1 LHALVRNM
9 EVQFYNSYKKWEFM
23 EESELQQNIRNLKYY
38 IIGNCGIK
46 CGYMSLKLSDIEDKL
61 IDLLQKFSKNEE
73 LKLDIMAI
81 LCSLVKD
88 EQYRCSKAEDDFAT
102 KLLMQ
107 EIETGSMRY
116 VEYCLSYLRNRKVH
130 LCKNEK
136 ALQGIL
142 RYIQISERIQYNM
155 AAIFASA
162 CKDYNCKKVIVKSG
176 ALSYLLPLMFSFL
189 PKFKVCG
196 LKFVAALL
204 YKSYGAAILLSGV
217 SYNGVPLPV
226 HLKECLS
233 SGNVY
238 IVQLYAAKCLIYFY
252 RIKCLKDIRPFIIK
266 KLIPTIL
273 QIISAPDNYVRKL
286 LKAEACEA
294 LAYCIED
301 DPELQYM
308 VHWNQLI
315 LQTFNQCN
323 SLSFIKNK
331 DVETIAAHIGSLKCI
346 SSIIGG
352 NENIRRRVLGQIVD
366 MDAYLLQM
374 LTLEECPDDLK
385 LAVYRCLLSMS
396 RSVEQLRTVFHHC
409 LICKAL
415 KDIVHAP
422 NTKFVDVIS
431 SLLCN
436 LVLEFSPLQSVIL
449 EYDFL
454 ATVCEWLHDDS
465 HNLRL
470 NAAWILM
477 NMSYRADVDMKNSI
491 VQALPPLN
499 ILYMLTEDKSE
510 ALVVSRLLGLL
521 RNLLAEANFTDEL
534 MSNHGA
540 TIIEIFLEV
549 LRGRFEECCKEQVLY
564 ALANT
569 ATGVEARKQLLKND
583 AIFEMIS
590 KFINHCN
597 AELQIA
603 SVRCVHN
610 LLMPRLG
617 DVIGDA
623 VLLDRI
629 LQKFN
634 VVKHLKENKKE
645 KTLVDVSCP
654 AIVNEYNKYMGGVD
668 LARMLRALYPID
680 HRSRKWYRR
689 IFLDT
694 PRGKAL
700 TKVNKAYARKS
711 CGRASVT
718 ANTETSRRRV
728 RRPEPTKLISSVLVQ
743 DKKGCK
749 GGVTTNLDVA
759 AVIRRTLH
767 GDDCPVDE
775 HTAYR
780 MEKRAIL
787 KKAKEVRSA
796 MYKQRVKRFPRLP
809 RDRQDLVLAD
819 EFTRTK
825 SGKAFLLTQ
834 SASKHILIFSTAGS
848 IKLLAAMQT
857 WGMDGT
863 FKVVPYWYEQLFTI
877 HAFAAGKLVPAVCCL
892 CTDKDIGTNKF
903 ISQALISRAAVLE
916 DDLNPD
922 IIICDFETALIP
934 AIQRYFPNAQVQGC
948 YFYFCQAVHR
958 KVGELG
964 LKTRYRQ
971 HEETRRKI
979 KMLLAT
985 AFLPVPHVNTGV
997 ILLEAGT
1004 TGPITTW
1011 KVGII
1016 GSTKKRVLLT
1026 RNPAA
1031 GSIRQI
1037 SSRYAEKQQR
1047 VMIYT
1052 RECTSG
1058 RRTSER
1064 FLEALMCLTLKPI

>member
-1 LHALVRNM
+1 
-9 EVQFYNSYKKWEFM
+9 
-23 EESELQQNIRNLKYY
+23 
-38 IIGNCGIK
+38 
-46 CGYMSLKLSDIEDKL
+46 MSLKLSDIEDKL

-88 EQYRCSKAEDDFAT
+88 EQYRSSKAEDDFAT

-162 CKDYNCKKVIVKSG
+162 CK
-176 ALSYLLPLMFSFL
+176 
-189 PKFKVCG
+189 FKVCG

-238 IVQLYAAKCLIYFY
+238 IVQLYAAKWFVSLFCLRFSTVFINFGSLFSLIYFY

-273 QIISAPDNYVRKL
+273 QIISAPDNYVRRL

-308 VHWNQLI
+308 
-315 LQTFNQCN
+315 
-323 SLSFIKNK
+323 NK

-415 KDIVHAP
+415 KD
-422 NTKFVDVIS
+422 
-431 SLLCN
+431 
-436 LVLEFSPLQSVIL
+436 VIL

-477 NMSYRADVDMKNSI
+477 
-491 VQALPPLN
+491 
-499 ILYMLTEDKSE
+499 
-510 ALVVSRLLGLL
+510 
-521 RNLLAEANFTDEL
+521 FTDEL

-549 LRGRFEECCKEQVLY
+549 LRGNFEECCQEQVLY

-597 AELQIA
+597 AEMQIA

-634 VVKHLKENKKE
+634 VVK
-645 KTLVDVSCP
+645 
-654 AIVNEYNKYMGGVD
+654 
-668 LARMLRALYPID
+668 
-680 HRSRKWYRR
+680 
-689 IFLDT
+689 
-694 PRGKAL
+694 
-700 TKVNKAYARKS
+700 
-711 CGRASVT
+711 
-718 ANTETSRRRV
+718 
-728 RRPEPTKLISSVLVQ
+728 
-743 DKKGCK
+743 
-749 GGVTTNLDVA
+749 NL
-759 AVIRRTLH
+759 
-767 GDDCPVDE
+767 
-775 HTAYR
+775 
-780 MEKRAIL
+780 
-787 KKAKEVRSA
+787 KEVRSHD
-796 MYKQRVKRFPRLP
+796 M
-809 RDRQDLVLAD
+809 
-819 EFTRTK
+819 
-825 SGKAFLLTQ
+825 
-834 SASKHILIFSTAGS
+834 
-848 IKLLAAMQT
+848 
-857 WGMDGT
+857 
-863 FKVVPYWYEQLFTI
+863 
-877 HAFAAGKLVPAVCCL
+877 CL
-892 CTDKDIGTNKF
+892 CF
-903 ISQALISRAAVLE
+903 WY
-916 DDLNPD
+916 
-922 IIICDFETALIP
+922 DF
-934 AIQRYFPNAQVQGC
+934 
-948 YFYFCQAVHR
+948 FYFFLFQ
-958 KVGELG
+958 
-964 LKTRYRQ
+964 
-971 HEETRRKI
+971 I
-979 KMLLAT
+979 KYFFDLYEIVDMRC
-985 AFLPVPHVNTGV
+985 
-997 ILLEAGT
+997 
-1004 TGPITTW
+1004 
-1011 KVGII
+1011 
-1016 GSTKKRVLLT
+1016 S
-1026 RNPAA
+1026 
-1031 GSIRQI
+1031 
-1037 SSRYAEKQQR
+1037 
-1047 VMIYT
+1047 
-1052 RECTSG
+1052 
-1058 RRTSER
+1058 
-1064 FLEALMCLTLKPI
+1064 

>member
-1 LHALVRNM
+1 FGTWKSNFIIHIKNGNLWKN
-9 EVQFYNSYKKWEFM
+9 
-23 EESELQQNIRNLKYY
+23 QNFNKI
-38 IIGNCGIK
+38 
-46 CGYMSLKLSDIEDKL
+46 S
-61 IDLLQKFSKNEE
+61 E

-88 EQYRCSKAEDDFAT
+88 EQYSCSKAEDDFAT

-116 VEYCLSYLRNRKVH
+116 IEYCLSYLRNRKVH

-136 ALQGIL
+136 ALQSIL

-162 CKDYNCKKVIVKSG
+162 C
-176 ALSYLLPLMFSFL
+176 
-189 PKFKVCG
+189 KFKVCG

-233 SGNVY
+233 NGNY
-238 IVQLYAAKCLIYFY
+238 FFFINFGSLFSLIYFY

-331 DVETIAAHIGSLKCI
+331 DVEAIAAHIGSLKCI

-396 RSVEQLRTVFHHC
+396 RSVEQLRT
-409 LICKAL
+409 
-415 KDIVHAP
+415 IVQAP

-477 NMSYRADVDMKNSI
+477 NMSYRADVELKNSI

-510 ALVVSRLLGLL
+510 ALVVSRILGLL

-534 MSNHGA
+534 MSNHAA

-549 LRGRFEECCKEQVLY
+549 LRGRFEECCQEQVLY

-610 LLMPRLG
+610 LLMPRLVYYYEIFHVYIIYDLFSIQG

-634 VVKHLKENKKE
+634 IVKHLKE
-645 KTLVDVSCP
+645 
-654 AIVNEYNKYMGGVD
+654 
-668 LARMLRALYPID
+668 
-680 HRSRKWYRR
+680 
-689 IFLDT
+689 
-694 PRGKAL
+694 
-700 TKVNKAYARKS
+700 
-711 CGRASVT
+711 
-718 ANTETSRRRV
+718 
-728 RRPEPTKLISSVLVQ
+728 
-743 DKKGCK
+743 
-749 GGVTTNLDVA
+749 
-759 AVIRRTLH
+759 
-767 GDDCPVDE
+767 
-775 HTAYR
+775 
-780 MEKRAIL
+780 
-787 KKAKEVRSA
+787 VRS
-796 MYKQRVKRFPRLP
+796 
-809 RDRQDLVLAD
+809 
-819 EFTRTK
+819 
-825 SGKAFLLTQ
+825 
-834 SASKHILIFSTAGS
+834 H
-848 IKLLAAMQT
+848 
-857 WGMDGT
+857 
-863 FKVVPYWYEQLFTI
+863 
-877 HAFAAGKLVPAVCCL
+877 
-892 CTDKDIGTNKF
+892 DIAN
-903 ISQALISRAAVLE
+903 
-916 DDLNPD
+916 
-922 IIICDFETALIP
+922 
-934 AIQRYFPNAQVQGC
+934 
-948 YFYFCQAVHR
+948 
-958 KVGELG
+958 
-964 LKTRYRQ
+964 
-971 HEETRRKI
+971 
-979 KMLLAT
+979 
-985 AFLPVPHVNTGV
+985 
-997 ILLEAGT
+997 
-1004 TGPITTW
+1004 
-1011 KVGII
+1011 
-1016 GSTKKRVLLT
+1016 VLLV
-1026 RNPAA
+1026 
-1031 GSIRQI
+1031 GDK
-1037 SSRYAEKQQR
+1037 SSFYWIVSHCI
-1047 VMIYT
+1047 VM
-1052 RECTSG
+1052 
-1058 RRTSER
+1058 
-1064 FLEALMCLTLKPI
+1064 

>member
-1 LHALVRNM
+1 M

-88 EQYRCSKAEDDFAT
+88 EQYRSSKAEDDFAT

-217 SYNGVPLPV
+217 TMEF
-226 HLKECLS
+226 HCQFILK
-233 SGNVY
+233 NVCRVA
-238 IVQLYAAKCLIYFY
+238 ILIYFY

-396 RSVEQLRTVFHHC
+396 RSVEQLRT
-409 LICKAL
+409 
-415 KDIVHAP
+415 IVHAP

-477 NMSYRADVDMKNSI
+477 NMSYRADVDLKNSI

-549 LRGRFEECCKEQVLY
+549 LRGRFEECCQEQVLY

-634 VVKHLKENKKE
+634 VVK
-645 KTLVDVSCP
+645 
-654 AIVNEYNKYMGGVD
+654 
-668 LARMLRALYPID
+668 
-680 HRSRKWYRR
+680 
-689 IFLDT
+689 
-694 PRGKAL
+694 
-700 TKVNKAYARKS
+700 
-711 CGRASVT
+711 
-718 ANTETSRRRV
+718 
-728 RRPEPTKLISSVLVQ
+728 
-743 DKKGCK
+743 
-749 GGVTTNLDVA
+749 NL
-759 AVIRRTLH
+759 
-767 GDDCPVDE
+767 
-775 HTAYR
+775 
-780 MEKRAIL
+780 
-787 KKAKEVRSA
+787 KEVRSHD
-796 MYKQRVKRFPRLP
+796 M
-809 RDRQDLVLAD
+809 
-819 EFTRTK
+819 
-825 SGKAFLLTQ
+825 
-834 SASKHILIFSTAGS
+834 
-848 IKLLAAMQT
+848 
-857 WGMDGT
+857 
-863 FKVVPYWYEQLFTI
+863 
-877 HAFAAGKLVPAVCCL
+877 CL
-892 CTDKDIGTNKF
+892 CFWADKT
-903 ISQALISRAAVLE
+903 L
-916 DDLNPD
+916 
-922 IIICDFETALIP
+922 
-934 AIQRYFPNAQVQGC
+934 
-948 YFYFCQAVHR
+948 H
-958 KVGELG
+958 
-964 LKTRYRQ
+964 
-971 HEETRRKI
+971 
-979 KMLLAT
+979 
-985 AFLPVPHVNTGV
+985 
-997 ILLEAGT
+997 
-1004 TGPITTW
+1004 
-1011 KVGII
+1011 
-1016 GSTKKRVLLT
+1016 
-1026 RNPAA
+1026 
-1031 GSIRQI
+1031 
-1037 SSRYAEKQQR
+1037 
-1047 VMIYT
+1047 
-1052 RECTSG
+1052 
-1058 RRTSER
+1058 
-1064 FLEALMCLTLKPI
+1064 MCI

>member
-1 LHALVRNM
+1 MGIYGRIRTSTKY
-9 EVQFYNSYKKWEFM
+9 QFY
-23 EESELQQNIRNLKYY
+23 
-38 IIGNCGIK
+38 GIVI
-46 CGYMSLKLSDIEDKL
+46 CCMSVQ
-61 IDLLQKFSKNEE
+61 LLQK

-116 VEYCLSYLRNRKVH
+116 IEYCLSYLRNRKVH
-130 LCKNEK
+130 LCKVSSVNEN
-136 ALQGIL
+136 ALQSIL
-142 RYIQISERIQYNM
+142 RYIHISERIQYNM

-162 CKDYNCKKVIVKSG
+162 C
-176 ALSYLLPLMFSFL
+176 
-189 PKFKVCG
+189 KFKVCG

-238 IVQLYAAKCLIYFY
+238 IVQLYAAKWYVSLFCLRFSTVFINFGSLFSLIYFY

-331 DVETIAAHIGSLKCI
+331 DVEAIAAHIGSLKCI

-396 RSVEQLRTVFHHC
+396 RSVEQLRT
-409 LICKAL
+409 
-415 KDIVHAP
+415 IVHAP

-477 NMSYRADVDMKNSI
+477 NMSYRADVELKNSI

-534 MSNHGA
+534 MGNHAA

-549 LRGRFEECCKEQVLY
+549 LRGNFEECCQEQVLY

-590 KFINHCN
+590 KFINHYN
-597 AELQIA
+597 TELQIA

-610 LLMPRLG
+610 LLMPRLEVHYYEIFDVYIIYDLFSIQG

-634 VVKHLKENKKE
+634 IVKHLKE
-645 KTLVDVSCP
+645 
-654 AIVNEYNKYMGGVD
+654 
-668 LARMLRALYPID
+668 
-680 HRSRKWYRR
+680 
-689 IFLDT
+689 
-694 PRGKAL
+694 
-700 TKVNKAYARKS
+700 
-711 CGRASVT
+711 
-718 ANTETSRRRV
+718 
-728 RRPEPTKLISSVLVQ
+728 
-743 DKKGCK
+743 
-749 GGVTTNLDVA
+749 
-759 AVIRRTLH
+759 
-767 GDDCPVDE
+767 
-775 HTAYR
+775 
-780 MEKRAIL
+780 
-787 KKAKEVRSA
+787 VRSHDTCLWI
-796 MYKQRVKRFPRLP
+796 VS
-809 RDRQDLVLAD
+809 LVLMFYWLAINRV
-819 EFTRTK
+819 FIG
-825 SGKAFLLTQ
+825 SLLI
-834 SASKHILIFSTAGS
+834 AELWRNNIGS
-848 IKLLAAMQT
+848 IA
-857 WGMDGT
+857 
-863 FKVVPYWYEQLFTI
+863 
-877 HAFAAGKLVPAVCCL
+877 
-892 CTDKDIGTNKF
+892 
-903 ISQALISRAAVLE
+903 
-916 DDLNPD
+916 
-922 IIICDFETALIP
+922 
-934 AIQRYFPNAQVQGC
+934 
-948 YFYFCQAVHR
+948 
-958 KVGELG
+958 
-964 LKTRYRQ
+964 
-971 HEETRRKI
+971 
-979 KMLLAT
+979 
-985 AFLPVPHVNTGV
+985 
-997 ILLEAGT
+997 
-1004 TGPITTW
+1004 
-1011 KVGII
+1011 
-1016 GSTKKRVLLT
+1016 
-1026 RNPAA
+1026 
-1031 GSIRQI
+1031 
-1037 SSRYAEKQQR
+1037 
-1047 VMIYT
+1047 
-1052 RECTSG
+1052 
-1058 RRTSER
+1058 
-1064 FLEALMCLTLKPI
+1064 

>member
-1 LHALVRNM
+1 
-9 EVQFYNSYKKWEFM
+9 M

-88 EQYRCSKAEDDFAT
+88 EQYRSSKAEDDFAT

-238 IVQLYAAKCLIYFY
+238 IVQLYAAKWFVSLFCLRFSTVFINFGSLFSLIYFY

-273 QIISAPDNYVRKL
+273 QIISAPDNYVRRL

-477 NMSYRADVDMKNSI
+477 NMSYRADVDLKNSI

-549 LRGRFEECCKEQVLY
+549 LRGRFEECCQEQVLY

-597 AELQIA
+597 AEMQIA

-634 VVKHLKENKKE
+634 VVK
-645 KTLVDVSCP
+645 
-654 AIVNEYNKYMGGVD
+654 
-668 LARMLRALYPID
+668 
-680 HRSRKWYRR
+680 
-689 IFLDT
+689 
-694 PRGKAL
+694 
-700 TKVNKAYARKS
+700 
-711 CGRASVT
+711 
-718 ANTETSRRRV
+718 
-728 RRPEPTKLISSVLVQ
+728 
-743 DKKGCK
+743 
-749 GGVTTNLDVA
+749 NL
-759 AVIRRTLH
+759 
-767 GDDCPVDE
+767 
-775 HTAYR
+775 
-780 MEKRAIL
+780 
-787 KKAKEVRSA
+787 KEVRSHD
-796 MYKQRVKRFPRLP
+796 M
-809 RDRQDLVLAD
+809 
-819 EFTRTK
+819 
-825 SGKAFLLTQ
+825 
-834 SASKHILIFSTAGS
+834 
-848 IKLLAAMQT
+848 
-857 WGMDGT
+857 
-863 FKVVPYWYEQLFTI
+863 
-877 HAFAAGKLVPAVCCL
+877 CL
-892 CTDKDIGTNKF
+892 CFWADKT
-903 ISQALISRAAVLE
+903 L
-916 DDLNPD
+916 
-922 IIICDFETALIP
+922 
-934 AIQRYFPNAQVQGC
+934 
-948 YFYFCQAVHR
+948 H
-958 KVGELG
+958 
-964 LKTRYRQ
+964 
-971 HEETRRKI
+971 
-979 KMLLAT
+979 
-985 AFLPVPHVNTGV
+985 
-997 ILLEAGT
+997 
-1004 TGPITTW
+1004 
-1011 KVGII
+1011 
-1016 GSTKKRVLLT
+1016 
-1026 RNPAA
+1026 
-1031 GSIRQI
+1031 
-1037 SSRYAEKQQR
+1037 
-1047 VMIYT
+1047 
-1052 RECTSG
+1052 
-1058 RRTSER
+1058 
-1064 FLEALMCLTLKPI
+1064 MCI

>member
-1 LHALVRNM
+1 M

-88 EQYRCSKAEDDFAT
+88 EQYCSSKAEDDFAT

-273 QIISAPDNYVRKL
+273 QIISAPDNYVRRL

-477 NMSYRADVDMKNSI
+477 NMSYRADVDLKNSI

-549 LRGRFEECCKEQVLY
+549 LRGRFEECCQEQVLY

-597 AELQIA
+597 AEMQIA

-634 VVKHLKENKKE
+634 VVKNLKEVRSHDMCLCFWADKTLHIANVLLVGDKSNFHWIASHCIVMAAVLGAFHVCTTAENNLCIVRWHDSAVVDLTSTYVCTQPVCKKE

-668 LARMLRALYPID
+668 LARMLRALY
-680 HRSRKWYRR
+680 R
-689 IFLDT
+689 IETTEVENATEEFFWTLHVTVVNGWLQYKRDLKTSDAASGSQKDLMQFTLDVAE
-694 PRGKAL
+694 AL
-700 TKVNKAYARKS
+700 TKVNKAYERKS
-711 CGRASVT
+711 RGRI
-718 ANTETSRRRV
+718 
-728 RRPEPTKLISSVLVQ
+728 ISSVLVQ

-749 GGVTTNLDVA
+749 GGVTTNLDVT
-759 AVIRRTLH
+759 AVIRRTPH

-787 KKAKEVRSA
+787 KKRSA
-796 MYKQRVKRFPRLP
+796 EEPK
-809 RDRQDLVLAD
+809 
-819 EFTRTK
+819 
-825 SGKAFLLTQ
+825 
-834 SASKHILIFSTAGS
+834 
-848 IKLLAAMQT
+848 
-857 WGMDGT
+857 
-863 FKVVPYWYEQLFTI
+863 TI
-877 HAFAAGKLVPAVCCL
+877 P
-892 CTDKDIGTNKF
+892 
-903 ISQALISRAAVLE
+903 
-916 DDLNPD
+916 
-922 IIICDFETALIP
+922 
-934 AIQRYFPNAQVQGC
+934 
-948 YFYFCQAVHR
+948 
-958 KVGELG
+958 
-964 LKTRYRQ
+964 
-971 HEETRRKI
+971 
-979 KMLLAT
+979 
-985 AFLPVPHVNTGV
+985 
-997 ILLEAGT
+997 
-1004 TGPITTW
+1004 
-1011 KVGII
+1011 
-1016 GSTKKRVLLT
+1016 
-1026 RNPAA
+1026 
-1031 GSIRQI
+1031 
-1037 SSRYAEKQQR
+1037 
-1047 VMIYT
+1047 
-1052 RECTSG
+1052 
-1058 RRTSER
+1058 
-1064 FLEALMCLTLKPI
+1064 

>member
-1 LHALVRNM
+1 
-9 EVQFYNSYKKWEFM
+9 M
-23 EESELQQNIRNLKYY
+23 EESELQQNISFMGSLYVVCLYNYYKVFENLKYY

-116 VEYCLSYLRNRKVH
+116 IEYCLSYLRNRKVH
-130 LCKNEK
+130 LCKNEN
-136 ALQGIL
+136 ALQSIL
-142 RYIQISERIQYNM
+142 RYIHISERIQYNM

-162 CKDYNCKKVIVKSG
+162 C
-176 ALSYLLPLMFSFL
+176 
-189 PKFKVCG
+189 KFKVCG

-238 IVQLYAAKCLIYFY
+238 IVQLYAAKWYVSLFCLRFSTVFINFGSLFSLIYFY

-331 DVETIAAHIGSLKCI
+331 DVEAIAAHIGSLKCI

-477 NMSYRADVDMKNSI
+477 NMSYRADVELKNSI

-534 MSNHGA
+534 MGNHAA

-549 LRGRFEECCKEQVLY
+549 LRGNFEECCQEQVLY

-590 KFINHCN
+590 KFINHYN
-597 AELQIA
+597 TELQIA

-610 LLMPRLG
+610 LLMPRLEVHYYEIFDVYIIYDLFSIQG

-634 VVKHLKENKKE
+634 IVKHLKE
-645 KTLVDVSCP
+645 
-654 AIVNEYNKYMGGVD
+654 
-668 LARMLRALYPID
+668 
-680 HRSRKWYRR
+680 
-689 IFLDT
+689 
-694 PRGKAL
+694 
-700 TKVNKAYARKS
+700 
-711 CGRASVT
+711 
-718 ANTETSRRRV
+718 
-728 RRPEPTKLISSVLVQ
+728 
-743 DKKGCK
+743 
-749 GGVTTNLDVA
+749 
-759 AVIRRTLH
+759 
-767 GDDCPVDE
+767 
-775 HTAYR
+775 
-780 MEKRAIL
+780 
-787 KKAKEVRSA
+787 VRSH
-796 MYKQRVKRFPRLP
+796 
-809 RDRQDLVLAD
+809 D
-819 EFTRTK
+819 T
-825 SGKAFLLTQ
+825 
-834 SASKHILIFSTAGS
+834 
-848 IKLLAAMQT
+848 
-857 WGMDGT
+857 
-863 FKVVPYWYEQLFTI
+863 
-877 HAFAAGKLVPAVCCL
+877 CL
-892 CTDKDIGTNKF
+892 C
-903 ISQALISRAAVLE
+903 
-916 DDLNPD
+916 
-922 IIICDFETALIP
+922 
-934 AIQRYFPNAQVQGC
+934 
-948 YFYFCQAVHR
+948 FCA
-958 KVGELG
+958 
-964 LKTRYRQ
+964 
-971 HEETRRKI
+971 
-979 KMLLAT
+979 
-985 AFLPVPHVNTGV
+985 N
-997 ILLEAGT
+997 
-1004 TGPITTW
+1004 
-1011 KVGII
+1011 
-1016 GSTKKRVLLT
+1016 VLLV
-1026 RNPAA
+1026 
-1031 GSIRQI
+1031 GDK
-1037 SSRYAEKQQR
+1037 SSFHWIASHCI
-1047 VMIYT
+1047 VM
-1052 RECTSG
+1052 
-1058 RRTSER
+1058 
-1064 FLEALMCLTLKPI
+1064 A